1 MRDKIVAE
9 VERVVNLGCED
20 IYRKHLA
27 LCGNMTPETARP
39 VYKYCHGCKLG
50 ILEGAR
56 FSCVFFLG
64 GGANGHFLN
73 CDITGLSHISFNIR
87 IGYLYILQ
95 NDHNKS
101 S

>member
-39 VYKYCHGCKLG
+39 VYKYCRGCKLG

-56 FSCVFFLG
+56 FSCVFFW

-73 CDITGLSHISFNIR
+73 CDITGISHISFNIR

-95 NDHNKS
+95 NDHKS